1 MRLVTYDRGGHR
13 RLGAILEA
21 EVIDLPDAV
30 GHPAFPTTLED
41 LVSSSRGTVM
51 DAARAALQRDD
62 AWNWRVPKPRILSPL
77 FPTSLLSPRAMDVD
91 RRIVGPENPVPWPA
105 TAAWLDY
112 DPMVAAVI
120 GDEGSRLNAGDVRAH
135 VFGYT
140 LVSDWRARF
149 GDGSPV
155 ESADGVP
162 IAIGPCVVTADELGD
177 PQAMYV
183 HVKVDDQ
190 ELLKGNLNGTT
201 ASLFELIA
209 SVSTH
214 AVLERGDAFALG
226 PFPRADDDAEPS
238 RRLWPGALV
247 ELAAEGIG
255 TLRNRVAAR

>member
-1 MRLVTYDRGGHR
+1 
-13 RLGAILEA
+13 
-21 EVIDLPDAV
+21 
-30 GHPAFPTTLED
+30 
-41 LVSSSRGTVM
+41 M

-120 GDEGSRLNAGDVRAH
+120 GDEGSRLNAGDVREH

-140 LVSDWRARF
+140 LVSDWRARS

-201 ASLFELIA
+201 A
-209 SVSTH
+209 V
-214 AVLERGDAFALG
+214 AVRADRLG
-226 PFPRADDDAEPS
+226 VDRTPCWNEGTPSRWGRSRVRTTTPNPRAVCGRAPWSNSPPRASGPSATASPLAESGPAPTQPRPTKEASCLWTPTGSTACS
-238 RRLWPGALV
+238 RCRSRW
-247 ELAAEGIG
+247 
-255 TLRNRVAAR
+255 ARRSPARSWSTSWS